1 MQKSLKSCLIYKEI
15 FLNSPNPKVLKR
27 TKKVGLRIRWG
38 KMKIKRSL
46 NLNVPEFNLDTP
58 GRTLRTCE
66 ELFYWQGLELAVP
79 RRLNYLVGGLCSLGG
94 LASGLDPSGS
104 LYGPVGGIIGAS
116 LGFVLGWLSVE
127 ALLRLGLGRLSFSYS
142 LRNLIRSGRYSQAGD
157 LCARFRRKRERLFN
171 QKERFW
177 GRLFYWLT
185 LVFDWIMGQY
195 YPLEERFLISILY
208 ALEGILREAG
218 GELEP
223 AVELYQESLRL
234 YPANAYCF
242 YALVSLWEIRRDLK
256 VERGL
261 ISECITALEKSRS
274 ALARVVLSLYQPWL
288 EEELKSLPAEPELDR
303 EEVKIKP
310 VAKEEKKEPGL
321 EFYQTSYY
329 LRLIENPGGPVPGGL
344 LEVENDELT
353 VVRLAPMPFQLAQY
367 LAQAMKEEQE
377 KKRHPDQQGWVPVQ
391 ELVEKLPW
399 TVGGVDASNVH
410 KLVYKLR
417 RAFRQAGV
425 DENLIEYN
433 NGCYRLSTSPARI
446 QIERFQP

>member
-1 MQKSLKSCLIYKEI
+1 
-15 FLNSPNPKVLKR
+15 
-27 TKKVGLRIRWG
+27 
-38 KMKIKRSL
+38 MKIKRTL

-116 LGFVLGWLSVE
+116 LGFALGWFSVE
-127 ALLRLGLGRLSFSYS
+127 ALLRVGLGRLSFSYS
-142 LRNLIRSGRYSQAGD
+142 LRNLIRAGRYSLAGE
-157 LCARFRRKRERLFN
+157 LCARFREKRKRLFKGRERIG
-171 QKERFW
+171 
-177 GRLFYWLT
+177 GRVLYWLS
-185 LVFDWIMGQY
+185 LGFDWIMGQY
-195 YPLEERFLISILY
+195 YPLEEKFLLSIFY

-218 GELEP
+218 GELEQ

-256 VERGL
+256 VDLGL
-261 ISECITALEKSRS
+261 ISECLTALEKSRS
-274 ALARVVLSLYQPWL
+274 ALARMVLGIYQSWL
-288 EEELKSLPAEPELDR
+288 EEEIKSREPEL
-303 EEVKIKP
+303 EEERLSLKP
-310 VAKEEKKEPGL
+310 VERREKKEPGL
-321 EFYQTSYY
+321 EFYKTNYY
-329 LRLIENPGGPVPGGL
+329 LRLIENPGSPVPGGL
-344 LEVENDELT
+344 LEVENDEL
-353 VVRLAPMPFQLAQY
+353 VVIRLAPMPFQLAQY
-367 LAQAMKEEQE
+367 LAQAMKKEQE
-377 KKRHPDQQGWVPVQ
+377 KKRHPDQQGWVSVQ

-446 QIERFQP
+446 QIERFKP

>member
-1 MQKSLKSCLIYKEI
+1 
-15 FLNSPNPKVLKR
+15 
-27 TKKVGLRIRWG
+27 
-38 KMKIKRSL
+38 MKIKRTL

-116 LGFVLGWLSVE
+116 LGFALGWFSVE
-127 ALLRLGLGRLSFSYS
+127 ALLRVGLGRLSFSYS
-142 LRNLIRSGRYSQAGD
+142 LRNLIRAGRYSLAGE
-157 LCARFRRKRERLFN
+157 LCARFREKRKRLF
-171 QKERFW
+171 K
-177 GRLFYWLT
+177 GREQIGGRVLYWLS
-185 LVFDWIMGQY
+185 LGFDWIMGQY
-195 YPLEERFLISILY
+195 YPLEEKFLLSIFY

-218 GELEP
+218 GELEQ

-256 VERGL
+256 VDLGL
-261 ISECITALEKSRS
+261 ISECLTALEKSRS
-274 ALARVVLSLYQPWL
+274 ALARMVLGIYQSWL
-288 EEELKSLPAEPELDR
+288 EEEIKSREPEL
-303 EEVKIKP
+303 EEERVSIKP
-310 VAKEEKKEPGL
+310 VERREKKEPGL
-321 EFYQTSYY
+321 EFYKTNYY

-344 LEVENDELT
+344 LEVENEELM
-353 VVRLAPMPFQLAQY
+353 VIRLAPMPFQLAQY
-367 LAQAMKEEQE
+367 LAQTMKKEQE
-377 KKRHPDQQGWVPVQ
+377 KKRHPDQQGWVSVQ

-446 QIERFQP
+446 QIERFKP

>member
-1 MQKSLKSCLIYKEI
+1 
-15 FLNSPNPKVLKR
+15 
-27 TKKVGLRIRWG
+27 
-38 KMKIKRSL
+38 MKIKRTL

-116 LGFVLGWLSVE
+116 LGFALGWFSVE
-127 ALLRLGLGRLSFSYS
+127 ALLRVGLGRLSFSYS
-142 LRNLIRSGRYSQAGD
+142 LRNLIRAGRYSLAGE
-157 LCARFRRKRERLFN
+157 LCARFREKRKRLF
-171 QKERFW
+171 K
-177 GRLFYWLT
+177 GREQIGGRVLYWLS
-185 LVFDWIMGQY
+185 LGFDWIMGQY
-195 YPLEERFLISILY
+195 YPLEEKFLLSIFY

-218 GELEP
+218 GELEQ

-256 VERGL
+256 VDLGL
-261 ISECITALEKSRS
+261 ISECLTALEKSRS
-274 ALARVVLSLYQPWL
+274 ALARMVLGIYQSWL
-288 EEELKSLPAEPELDR
+288 EEEIKSREPEL
-303 EEVKIKP
+303 EEERVSIKP
-310 VAKEEKKEPGL
+310 VERREKKEPGL
-321 EFYQTSYY
+321 EFYKTNYY

-344 LEVENDELT
+344 LEVENEELM
-353 VVRLAPMPFQLAQY
+353 VIRLAPMPFQLAQY
-367 LAQAMKEEQE
+367 LAQAMKKEQE
-377 KKRHPDQQGWVPVQ
+377 KKRHPDQQGWVSVQ

-446 QIERFQP
+446 QIERFKP

>member
-1 MQKSLKSCLIYKEI
+1 
-15 FLNSPNPKVLKR
+15 
-27 TKKVGLRIRWG
+27 
-38 KMKIKRSL
+38 MKIKRTL

-116 LGFVLGWLSVE
+116 LGFALGWFSVE
-127 ALLRLGLGRLSFSYS
+127 ALLRVGLGRLSFSYS
-142 LRNLIRSGRYSQAGD
+142 LRNLIRAGRYSLAGE
-157 LCARFRRKRERLFN
+157 LCARFREKRKRLFKGRERIG
-171 QKERFW
+171 
-177 GRLFYWLT
+177 GRVLYWLS
-185 LVFDWIMGQY
+185 LGFDWIMGQY
-195 YPLEERFLISILY
+195 YPLEEKFLLSIFY

-218 GELEP
+218 GELEQ

-256 VERGL
+256 VDLGL
-261 ISECITALEKSRS
+261 ISECLTALEKSRS
-274 ALARVVLSLYQPWL
+274 ALARMVLGIYQSWL
-288 EEELKSLPAEPELDR
+288 EEEIKSREPEL
-303 EEVKIKP
+303 EEERVSIKP
-310 VAKEEKKEPGL
+310 VERREKKEPGL
-321 EFYQTSYY
+321 EFYKTNYY

-344 LEVENDELT
+344 LEVENEELM
-353 VVRLAPMPFQLAQY
+353 VIRLAPMPFQLAQY
-367 LAQAMKEEQE
+367 LAQTMKKEQE
-377 KKRHPDQQGWVPVQ
+377 KKRHPDQQGWVSVQ

-446 QIERFQP
+446 QIERFKP